1 MIESRPNI
9 SVISIN
15 VIGNSPIKEKEDPQ
29 IKWEKNP
36 RVFQVRNVS
45 KNIGTQKAGGWWK
58 TKEIASKYR
67 H

>member
-1 MIESRPNI
+1 MTIKYKKQYKDAMIESRPNI

-36 RVFQVRNVS
+36 HVF
-45 KNIGTQKAGGWWK
+45 
-58 TKEIASKYR
+58 
-67 H
+67 